1 MASRLR
7 SRASPRISFFSF
19 QDIITSVTGILVL
32 VTLILTL
39 YLEKAASSSGPV
51 ETEELRRRWDLL
63 LEQTQKVTA
72 RNEAVRTRQLAL
84 STSPDPAQLQAE
96 IRAGQEQIQS
106 LSNRLAAARQQAA
119 QQAQDS
125 ETRADELGLG
135 EVRERAGSVE
145 RELEQWKQNNSVL
158 AGESA
163 SLESLELELRQK
175 IHAATNQHRLW
186 LLPDLSSTTRQP
198 VLITVSR
205 TKVVCDRFHQ
215 PDQHR
220 EFPADQS
227 PSLFA
232 EALRHWHPSRDYL
245 VFYVR
250 PSGIEVFTRCL
261 EIAKSAGFQVGYDAL
276 EENREIV
283 FSAPTGPPP

>member
-39 YLEKAASSSGPV
+39 YLENAASSSEPI
-51 ETEELRRRWDLL
+51 ETETLRQRWDQL
-63 LEQTQKVTA
+63 LEQTQNVTA
-72 RNEAVRTRQLAL
+72 RNQAIRARQLAL
-84 STSPDPAQLQAE
+84 SSSPDPARLRDE
-96 IRAGQEQIQS
+96 IRDGQEQIRW
-106 LSNRLAAARQQAA
+106 LSNQLAAARQQAA
-119 QQAQDS
+119 QTAQDS
-125 ETRADELGLG
+125 ETKADELGLG

-145 RELEQWKQNNSVL
+145 RELEQWKRNNSVL
-158 AGESA
+158 AAESA
-163 SLESLELELRQK
+163 TLESLELELRKK

-205 TKVVCDRFHQ
+205 TNVICERFNQ
-215 PDQHR
+215 PDQR
-220 EFPADQS
+220 QEIPADES
-227 PSLFA
+227 PSLLA
-232 EALRHWHPSRDYL
+232 EALRRWQPSRDYL

-250 PSGIEVFTRCL
+250 PSGIELFARCL
-261 EIAKSAGFQVGYDAL
+261 ALAKSAGFQVGYDAL

>member
-7 SRASPRISFFSF
+7 SRASPTISFFSF
-19 QDIITSVTGILVL
+19 QDIITSVTGILIL

-39 YLEKAASSSGPV
+39 YLENAASSPGPV
-51 ETEELRRRWDLL
+51 ETETLRQRWDQL
-63 LEQTQKVTA
+63 LEQTQNVTA
-72 RNEAVRTRQLAL
+72 RTEAIRARQLAL
-84 STSPDPAQLQAE
+84 GTSPDPAQLQAE
-96 IRAGQEQIQS
+96 ILDGQQQIQS
-106 LSNRLAAARQQAA
+106 LSNRLVAARQQAA

-125 ETRADELGLG
+125 ETKADELGLG
-135 EVRERAGSVE
+135 EVRERAGSVQ
-145 RELEQWKQNNSVL
+145 RELEQWKRNNRVL
-158 AGESA
+158 AAES
-163 SLESLELELRQK
+163 STLESLELELRKK

-205 TKVVCDRFHQ
+205 TKVICERFNQ
-215 PDQHR
+215 PDQRR
-220 EFPADQS
+220 EFPAEQS
-227 PSLFA
+227 PSLLA
-232 EALRHWHPSRDYL
+232 DALRQWQPSRDYL

-276 EENREIV
+276 EEDREII
-283 FSAPTGPPP
+283 FSAPNGTPP